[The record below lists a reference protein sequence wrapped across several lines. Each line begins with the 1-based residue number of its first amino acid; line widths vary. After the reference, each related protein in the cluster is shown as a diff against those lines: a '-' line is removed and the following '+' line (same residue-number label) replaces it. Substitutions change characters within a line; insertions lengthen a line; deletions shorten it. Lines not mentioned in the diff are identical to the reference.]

1 MNVSKLQWTSGVN
14 CEALEMSKVT
24 FTTTLVSQVA
34 DFNSKR
40 EEYVTGVAQAL
51 WVPLASVVIGQVS
64 ENPSARRL
72 LSTIIVV
79 VNTVTVPSDDAQF
92 VSTAVNVKNLTDA
105 LASRAMAV
113 VTVSVPTVS
122 IQIVEKVEDPS
133 DSALQVDTGIGI
145 GLVIVLI
152 SCVSVF
158 VVLVGI
164 VLWRVYNKHKPN
176 DYTSFENLP

>member
-1 MNVSKLQWTSGVN
+1 LSLSLT
-14 CEALEMSKVT
+14 E
-24 FTTTLVSQVA
+24 
-34 DFNSKR
+34 FNSKR
-40 EEYVTGVAQAL
+40 EDYVTGVAQAL
-51 WVPLASVVIGQVS
+51 WVPLASVVVGQVS
-64 ENPSARRL
+64 DSLSVRRL
-72 LSTIIVV
+72 LSTTIVV
-79 VNTVTVPSDDAQF
+79 VNTVTIPSEDAQF

-113 VTVSVPTVS
+113 VTVSAPTVS

-133 DSALQVDTGIGI
+133 DSALQIDTGMGI

-176 DYTSFENLP
+176 GYTSFENLP